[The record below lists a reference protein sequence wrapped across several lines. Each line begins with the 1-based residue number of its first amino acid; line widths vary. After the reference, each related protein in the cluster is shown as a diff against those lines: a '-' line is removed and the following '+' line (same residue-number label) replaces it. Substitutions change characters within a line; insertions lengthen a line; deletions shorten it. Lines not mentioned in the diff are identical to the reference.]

1 MNLSLLL
8 ALLLSPAASA
18 LADPAPSPRLLPP
31 FGDQLSAPDRAALT
45 ASLQQLTDRLQQ
57 LPPQPA
63 NANAEV
69 FLKAVRFALENRE
82 FFHPD
87 DAASAR
93 ELLAE
98 ADRRL
103 TDLAAHRAPWTRA
116 TGFVVRGYYS
126 PIDGSPQPFALEIP
140 PHTPAQNAP
149 AWFWLQGRGESRTD
163 LHFLSDHLRRGGEFT
178 PPNTIV
184 VHPWGRYCLGFK
196 GPGEADVLDLRDLLV
211 AEKRLDPQRCALAGF
226 SMGGAGAWL
235 LGAHYPD
242 RWAVVHTG
250 AGFVDVRRYQKL
262 SEAQIAATPPW
273 EQTLWAQND
282 VPNYTRNLLNFPVFS
297 YSGEKDPQR
306 ASAAIMA
313 EAFQQNGA
321 ALTHHIGPG
330 MGHKYHPATRQLLQ
344 DQIQAALLHPA
355 LPYPLK
361 LTFQTPTLD
370 YSRIHWLQL
379 TGLAHH
385 WQDSRVD
392 ATLNRPI
399 PQATSLLLT
408 TTNTTSLTV
417 AAPDRTPFLLPVA
430 IEIDGQNL
438 QAPPGPAIHLRRQN
452 GAWSLGLPPASR
464 RKLPGLQGPIDD
476 AFTAPF
482 LHVLPD
488 RPGFD
493 PACDRWVLAESAAQL
508 SRWRTLF
515 RGDARAKPASAVTAA
530 DQQNYHLILWGD
542 PASNPL
548 IAAQLPQLPL
558 QWNRQT
564 LTAAG
569 QSWPARGHLPL
580 LIYPNPDHPGRYLVL
595 NSGPTFR
602 EAHSKTN
609 SQQNPKLPDW
619 AILDITSPPTPQAAG
634 QVEAAGFFSE
644 TWEWQ

>member
-45 ASLQQLTDRLQQ
+45 ASLQQLTDRIQQ

-126 PIDGSPQPFALEIP
+126 PLDGSPQPFALEIP
-140 PHTPAQNAP
+140 PNTPAQNAP
-149 AWFWLQGRGESRTD
+149 AWFWLQGRGDSRTD
-163 LHFLSDHLRRGGEFT
+163 LHFLADHSRRGGEFN
-178 PPNTIV
+178 PPNTLV

-196 GPGEADVLDLRDLLV
+196 GPAEADVLDLRDLLI
-211 AEKRLDPQRCALAGF
+211 AEKRLDPHRCALAGF

-242 RWAVVHTG
+242 HWTVLHTG
-250 AGFVDVRRYQKL
+250 AGFVDVQRYQKL
-262 SEAQIAATPPW
+262 SAAQIAATPLW
-273 EQTLWAQND
+273 EQTLWGQND
-282 VPNYTRNLLNFPVFS
+282 VPNYTRNLLNLPVFS

-306 ASAAIMA
+306 ASAEIMA
-313 EAFQQNGA
+313 QAFQQNGA
-321 ALTHHIGPG
+321 ALTHFIGPG
-330 MGHKYHPATRQLLQ
+330 MGHKYHPATRQVLQ
-344 DQIQAALLHPA
+344 DHIQAALLQPL
-355 LPYPLK
+355 LPYPLR
-361 LTFQTPTLD
+361 LSFQTRTLD
-370 YSRIHWLQL
+370 YSHLHWLHL
-379 TGLAHH
+379 TGLAEH
-385 WQDSRVD
+385 WQDTRIE
-392 ATLNRPI
+392 ATLDHPI
-399 PQATSLLLT
+399 PQATSVTLT
-408 TTNTTSLTV
+408 TSNTTSLTL
-417 AAPDRTPFLLPVA
+417 AAPDRTPFLHPVA
-430 IEIDGQNL
+430 IAIDGQNL

-452 GAWSLGLPPASR
+452 NSWSLGLPSPSR
-464 RKLPGLQGPIDD
+464 RKAPGLQGPIDD

-488 RPGFD
+488 QPGFS
-493 PACDRWVLAESAAQL
+493 PALDRWILAESAAQL

-515 RGDARAKPASAVTAA
+515 RGDARTKPASAVTAA

-548 IAAQLPQLPL
+548 IAAYLPRLPL
-558 QWNRQT
+558 QWNRET
-564 LTAAG
+564 LTAHR
-569 QSWPARGHLPL
+569 QSWPTPGHLPV
-580 LIYPNPDHPGRYLVL
+580 LIYPNPDHPNRYLVL

-609 SQQNPKLPDW
+609 SLQNPKLPDW
-619 AILDITSPPTPQAAG
+619 AILDISSPPTPEAAG
-634 QVEAAGFFSE
+634 KVEAAGFFNE
-644 TWEWQ
+644 AWDWK

>member
-1 MNLSLLL
+1 MPFPLPL
-8 ALLLSPAASA
+8 ALLFASAALA
-18 LADPAPSPRLLPP
+18 LADSQPPARLLPP

-45 ASLQQLTDRLQQ
+45 ASLQQLTARLQQ

-87 DAASAR
+87 DAAKAR

-103 TDLAAHRAPWTRA
+103 ADLAAHRAPWTRA

-140 PHTPAQNAP
+140 PNTPPQNAP

-163 LHFLSDHLRRGGEFT
+163 LHFLADHLHRGGEFT
-178 PPNTIV
+178 PPNTLV

-262 SEAQIAATPPW
+262 SEAQIAATPAW

-306 ASAAIMA
+306 AAAALMA

-321 ALTHHIGPG
+321 ALTHLIGPG

-344 DQIQAALLHPA
+344 DQIQAALLHPV

-361 LTFQTPTLD
+361 LSFQTPTLD

-392 ATLNRPI
+392 AALDRPI

-417 AAPDRTPFLLPVA
+417 AAPDRTPFLHPVA

-452 GAWSLGLPPASR
+452 GTWSLGRPPASR

-493 PACDRWVLAESAAQL
+493 PASDRWVLAESAAQL

-530 DQQNYHLILWGD
+530 DQQKYHLILWGD

-548 IAAQLPQLPL
+548 IAAHLPHLPL

-564 LTAAG
+564 LAAQR
-569 QSWPARGHLPL
+569 QSWPTPGHLPV

-602 EAHSKTN
+602 EAHSATN

-634 QVEAAGFFSE
+634 PVEAAGFFSE
-644 TWEWQ
+644 SWD